1 MEKNGGRIRLVL
13 WAPVFSGVRAPFY
26 ILGGVPL
33 DRSIALPVPF
43 VLLCLP
49 SPVMAVSK
57 HLGSFGW
64 FIAFSGL

>member
-1 MEKNGGRIRLVL
+1 MLRAL
-13 WAPVFSGVRAPFY
+13 VFSGVLAPFY
-26 ILGGVPL
+26 ILGAPL

-49 SPVMAVSK
+49 SPPALLTGAVMAVSK

-64 FIAFSGL
+64 LIAFSGL